1 MDINV
6 RDLVS
11 VIRKRNPELD
21 EKYVDH
27 YAKELL
33 KNLDDRLVPNLRE
46 WMDGKPV
53 TDIWIGKYSVNA
65 VMSIRGDTDFLS
77 ALEAMNTYLQD
88 EEAGIALIWRGKR

>member
-65 VMSIRGDTDFLS
+65 VMSIRGDTDF
-77 ALEAMNTYLQD
+77 
-88 EEAGIALIWRGKR
+88 